1 MADKPK
7 KLLDQVR
14 DALRMKHYSMRTE
27 QSYVSWIKRYILFH
41 RKKHPK
47 DMGKLEIEAFL
58 TYLAV
63 DLKVSRSTQNQAFNA
78 LLFLYRD
85 VLNKELGEGINAIR
99 ASTPRRLPAVM
110 SQVEVAEVLRAME
123 GTHQLMGRVL
133 YGSGLRLMELLRLR
147 VKDISFTR
155 GEIIVREGK
164 GAKDRVTVLPESVK
178 PDLKRHLERVK
189 LAHSRDTERGYGRV
203 SLPGGLARKYPTA
216 DTEWGWQYVF
226 PSRNLAQ
233 DPISGELKRHHV
245 HESSLQKAVKR
256 AAAVV
261 GIDKPI
267 GCHTFRHSF
276 ATHLL
281 ENGYDIRTVQELLGH
296 KDVSTTMIYTH
307 VLNRGSR
314 AVQSPLDSL

>member
-85 VLNKELGEGINAIR
+85 VLNKELGEGINAVR

-110 SQVEVAEVLRAME
+110 SPAEVAGVLGAME